1 MYREYWET
9 RHMYKLAQIYDEA
22 KYNLHSLLR
31 LHKILKDLGMGEQ
44 KIINEFELAKQ
55 NQLERLQGKVEYLRN
70 EIFMLELQKSE
81 STNDILNR
89 SSSSIFS
96 NTAYNELVFLLYC
109 YYQFESKEWYCYFSY
124 HL

>member
-1 MYREYWET
+1 MR
-9 RHMYKLAQIYDEA
+9 
-22 KYNLHSLLR
+22 
-31 LHKILKDLGMGEQ
+31 EQ

-70 EIFMLELQKSE
+70 EIFMLELQKSK

-96 NTAYNELVFLLYC
+96 NTAYND
-109 YYQFESKEWYCYFSY
+109 WFSY
-124 HL
+124 CIVTINLKVRSGIAIFRTTYNECYN